1 MSTARGRPQRGG
13 GSGLCGRM
21 WTGVQKP
28 DSFADVINGWPLTL
42 YYKGYNTSEDRV
54 KLTWLWL
61 GGTRSNACIGRR
73 VGDCLLLRRLLGWRL
88 LLRRLLDWL
97 NSPLPIKLRIIFN

>member
-1 MSTARGRPQRGG
+1 MSLWVLGRLKDGRSMLVHALLSIVLGPGQAVVRL
-13 GSGLCGRM
+13 SGLRI
-21 WTGVQKP
+21 
-28 DSFADVINGWPLTL
+28 DA
-42 YYKGYNTSEDRV
+42 
-54 KLTWLWL
+54 WLWL

-97 NSPLPIKLRIIFN
+97 NGRLAIELGIICSPGSSIRITS